1 MSVFEDDEISCLDH
15 RIPGNGLKPNAE
27 KMKAVAEF
35 PSPNDHPAGKRVAA
49 LRSSL
54 WVVSFYKNYFA
65 NFAELATPIYQS
77 LTNKTMWIW
86 ACEQE

>member
-15 RIPGNGLKPNAE
+15 RIPGNGSKPNAE
-27 KMKAVAEF
+27 KMKAIAEF

-54 WVVSFYKNYFA
+54 WVVSFFKKIFCKLCRISNPA
-65 NFAELATPIYQS
+65 LSIIEKENDVDMGL
-77 LTNKTMWIW
+77 
-86 ACEQE
+86 